1 MKNPMNDTNGFN
13 YDKAK
18 VLNVIGRK
26 REEEFKGSADGD
38 EQEES
43 EESETERYVN
53 YMFDLRELNGIL

>member
-1 MKNPMNDTNGFN
+1 MNDTNGFN